1 MPDIETWTPEDDALV
16 RKALESLRADSD
28 TVELPDPRLV
38 RARGEG
44 RRRRTLLSWTAG
56 AAAAAIVAATV
67 GYAAMGRDGA
77 TPVPPA
83 TRTAPAPTP
92 TTTELNDL
100 LKTRSVLPLGEE
112 WQRTLGLSA
121 APVVQAQPAYEGNLC
136 QTLEPGT
143 RAETQ
148 RVVADPAQ
156 PDTTLLGVQ
165 TRFTFASE
173 AMAKAGA
180 KTLGDG
186 IASCAAPVGPRERTS
201 SDAALAEGARLW
213 SYTKDG
219 ETGWLGVA
227 QGGTSV
233 AWLEVLAGTPA
244 GQAAAEPDA
253 ARLVTRALER
263 LRAYGGPSG
272 PKPGITTPPPRAL
285 DEDMPVVGVEPLI
298 PSTLFVA
305 ASQWASPVL
314 TDGKTTYAGPGDQ
327 EGSASIVQCETEEFQ
342 AGVGGRYGIVS
353 IRAGGGDANYIGKQR
368 VRLFEDVQAYE
379 LVQADMERLDQLI
392 MKGCGAPEARTTAQ
406 RGQVKGTY
414 LLTTKVTGPD
424 ASGTMYQWVGVTGQ
438 QTEGA
443 VSTVVFHG
451 TDDGQGFT
459 GTAEEG
465 FTELLRLMDLARQ
478 K

>member
-16 RKALESLRADSD
+16 RKALDSLRADSD
-28 TVELPDPRLV
+28 TVELSDPRLV

-67 GYAAMGRDGA
+67 GYAAMGREGA

-83 TRTAPAPTP
+83 TRTAPAPAP
-92 TTTELNDL
+92 TTTQLDDL

-112 WQRTLGLSA
+112 WQRTLGLRA

-148 RVVADPAQ
+148 RVVADTAQ
-156 PDTTLLGVQ
+156 PDETFLGVQ
-165 TRFTFASE
+165 TRYTFATE

-180 KTLGDG
+180 ETLGDG
-186 IASCAAPVGPRERTS
+186 IASCAAPVSPRERTS
-201 SDAALAEGARLW
+201 ADVAIAEGSRLW

-219 ETGWLGVA
+219 RTGWLGVTQA
-227 QGGTSV
+227 GTSV
-233 AWLEVLAGTPA
+233 AWLEVAAGTPA

-263 LRAYGGPSG
+263 LRAYAGPSG

-285 DEDMPVVGVEPLI
+285 DENMPVVGVEPLI
-298 PSTLFVA
+298 PSSLFVA
-305 ASQWASPVL
+305 ASQWASPAL
-314 TDGKTTYAGPGDQ
+314 SRGQKTYAGPGAQ
-327 EGSASIVQCETEEFQ
+327 EGSASIVECETEEFQ
-342 AGVGGRYGIVS
+342 AGVGGRYGIVT
-353 IRAGGGDANYIGKQR
+353 IRAGSGDANYIGKQR
-368 VRLFEDVQAYE
+368 VRLFEDVQGYE
-379 LVQADMERLDQLI
+379 LVQADLARLDDLI
-392 MKGCGAPEARTTAQ
+392 MKGCTSPGGNRTTAKPGPVQ
-406 RGQVKGTY
+406 GTY
-414 LLTTKVTGPD
+414 LLTTAVVDEATG
-424 ASGTMYQWVGVTGQ
+424 TLYQWVGVTGM

-443 VSTVVFHG
+443 ISTIVFHG
-451 TDDGQGFT
+451 TSDGQGFT
-459 GTAEEG
+459 GTDQEG
-465 FTELLRLMDLARQ
+465 FAELLRLMDLARQ